1 MTVVNPKSI
10 SGINSIT
17 TGSGSDNLLTIH
29 TSDASSTERVRINS
43 SGDVIVGS
51 GITVSPDG
59 DIFATGVTTSTTF
72 VGALT
77 GNVTGNISGG
87 TVAGSTGTFSGAVS
101 GTTGTF
107 TGDVDIADK
116 IVHTGDTNTA
126 IRFPSADTITAE
138 TGGSERVRVTSA
150 GNFGIGTASP
160 DESLHISGNSSG
172 AITAKIENTYS
183 SDATRFAILEL
194 KSGVGSIRFHDQGD
208 TLEGEIKY
216 DSTTNSMRFHT
227 NSNTER
233 LRIDSSG
240 RLGIQGAATKGVL
253 DVRAS
258 GGSATMLTA
267 VFGANEGQTG
277 GTLSDNADKGGRV
290 GLYHYDTD
298 EEPFGLFSYGASNGS
313 NSLNFGGGTSLMN
326 AATNLGF
333 FTAANSTTTT
343 GTKRMDINS
352 SGDITINTGNL
363 IMGTSGKGISFAATG
378 DGGSSTPDSEVF
390 DDYEEGTWN
399 VTSLN
404 YDYDGNQAQRGRYI
418 KIGKMVYAFYRVKL
432 SNQSTHVGD
441 HMRWSGLPFT
451 AASGGQDDIG
461 VGAHAMGYNSASYN
475 VYTQPGSTYAYLY
488 TTSGTNYNNGTGL
501 NQDDMRGCIIYRAS
515 S

>member
-1 MTVVNPKSI
+1 MTIINPKSI
-10 SGINSIT
+10 AGVTSIT
-17 TGSGSDNLLTIH
+17 TPSGSDNLFTVH
-29 TSDASSTERVRINS
+29 TNNTTERVRINND
-43 SGDVIVGS
+43 GDVIVGS

-87 TVAGSTGTFSGAVS
+87 TVAGSTGTF
-101 GTTGTF
+101 

-126 IRFPSADTITAE
+126 LRFPAADTITAE
-138 TGGSERVRVTSA
+138 TGGSERARIDSSGRLLVGSAAVTYNQSPLYVSGTDPVVATFHHSDGGTNDQARIALGALVNNPPYNRGVYLTAENNGNGHDFIVATSA
-150 GNFGIGTASP
+150 SHAAGPS
-160 DESLHISGNSSG
+160 
-172 AITAKIENTYS
+172 
-183 SDATRFAILEL
+183 
-194 KSGVGSIRFHDQGD
+194 
-208 TLEGEIKY
+208 
-216 DSTTNSMRFHT
+216 
-227 NSNTER
+227 ER

-258 GGSATMLTA
+258 GGSGTMLTA

-298 EEPFGLFSYGASNGS
+298 EEPFGLFSYGSSNGS

-343 GTKRMDINS
+343 GTKRMDISS
-352 SGDITINTGNL
+352 SGDVTINTGNL
-363 IMGTSGKGISFAATG
+363 IMGTGGKGISFAADGNATG
-378 DGGSSTPDSEVF
+378 NTSELLH
-390 DDYEEGTWN
+390 DYEEGSW
-399 VTSLN
+399 SASSFN
-404 YDYDGNQAQRGRYI
+404 YDYDGNQAQRGHYVKVGR
-418 KIGKMVYAFYRVKL
+418 VVHAFFRVKFHT
-432 SNQSTHVGD
+432 QSTHTGN
-441 HMRWSGLPFT
+441 HLRFTGLPFT
-451 AASGGQDDIG
+451 AASGNPYDVN
-461 VGAHAMGYNSASYN
+461 VGGFAQGYASIDFFRIYVAPN
-475 VYTQPGSTYAYLY
+475 STYAYWY
-488 TTSGTNYNNGTGL
+488 TAAGNNFNNSTSL
-501 NQDDMRGCIIYRAS
+501 NSADVRGCITYTAS